1 MTTQDLIKNEDL
13 FSVLGKLR
21 LNKAE
26 VEAMIK
32 ADAESDKVYA
42 KLRVVEDLIEIL
54 VNTKNRSDYIEDGV
68 VALENVDTGEL
79 INFSELL
86 SDFADRTVK
95 LSVNYDEDY
104 E

>member
-1 MTTQDLIKNEDL
+1 MANITLKY
-13 FSVLGKLR
+13 S
-21 LNKAE
+21 LN
-26 VEAMIK
+26 
-32 ADAESDKVYA
+32 A
-42 KLRVVEDLIEIL
+42 KGIL
-54 VNTKNRSDYIEDGV
+54 SIEDGV
-68 VALENVDTGEL
+68 VALENVATGEL

>member
-1 MTTQDLIKNEDL
+1 MANITLKYSLNEK
-13 FSVLGKLR
+13 G
-21 LNKAE
+21 
-26 VEAMIK
+26 
-32 ADAESDKVYA
+32 
-42 KLRVVEDLIEIL
+42 IL
-54 VNTKNRSDYIEDGV
+54 SIEDGV

-95 LSVNYDEDY
+95 LSVSCDEDY